1 MIERVRGCR
10 MVDLSVI
17 PDDRGSIVVAEAG
30 TTVPFAIARSYWL
43 HGVPPGANRGGHAH
57 RALEQLLVAV
67 TGQLTVHLD
76 DGRTQASFTLDRP
89 DAGLLIGTMV
99 WRELSDFS
107 PGAVC
112 LVLASRHYDES
123 DYFRDHAEFLAAL
136 PA

>member
-30 TTVPFAIARSYWL
+30 TTVPFAIERSYWL
-43 HGVPPGANRGGHAH
+43 HDVPPGAHRGGHAH